1 MSYRQGAN
9 VTWVGIVNGI
19 GVMLAYRAE
28 FAGHTSAGPQQLNTV
43 TRSAFG
49 TKAFR
54 RFLAEADGLNAFN
67 PLFGVA
73 VSLFCFHCDF
83 SILELGMKE
92 DAVSALAAIE

>member
-1 MSYRQGAN
+1 
-9 VTWVGIVNGI
+9 
-19 GVMLAYRAE
+19 MLAYRAE

-43 TRSAFG
+43 TRPAFG

-54 RFLAEADGLNAFN
+54 RFLAETDGLNAFN

>member
-1 MSYRQGAN
+1 MF
-9 VTWVGIVNGI
+9 
-19 GVMLAYRAE
+19 AYRAE

-54 RFLAEADGLNAFN
+54 RFFTQADRLNVFN
-67 PLFGVA
+67 SLFGVA
-73 VSLFCFHCDF
+73 VSFFCFHCHF

-92 DAVSALAAIE
+92 DTVSAPVDTPKQ